1 MAETIRYDTSDD
13 PVVSQSIAEKE
24 AESLKIG
31 EELMAK
37 QEKMLAGKYKSPEEL
52 ESAYLELQKKLG
64 DAPATEEAEPETEYQ
79 FYNDDGGV
87 NYDTANEVY
96 GEQLGNLFKSNEID
110 PFEMAKHFEENN
122 GTLTDD
128 MYSKLE
134 STGLSKEIIDNYLE
148 GVKGNLGMS
157 QENAS
162 PVLSESEIKDLKNI
176 AGGERG
182 YEQLMDWAGNN
193 LTAQDA
199 KNYDDVLATG
209 NKAAI
214 SFAVKA
220 LMGQYEDANGRDSN
234 IVTGKQSSTEN
245 YRSMAEVVRDMN
257 KPEYRTDEAFRDD
270 VIRKL
275 AQSNIKVQELNNAW
289 TLRERNEKEWHKEK
303 SHEQRY
309 VKITKSS
316 AEKNTR

>member
-13 PVVSQSIAEKE
+13 PVAAQSIAEKE
-24 AESLKIG
+24 AESLRIG

-37 QEKMLAGKYKSPEEL
+37 QEKMLAGKYKNAEEL

-64 DAPATEEAEPETEYQ
+64 DTPATQEAEPEKEYEL
-79 FYNDDGGV
+79 YTNDGAV
-87 NYDTANEVY
+87 NYDTANELY
-96 GEQLGNLFKSNEID
+96 GEQLGNLFESNNID
-110 PFEMAKHFEENN
+110 PFEMSKHFEENN
-122 GTLTDD
+122 GTLSDD
-128 MYSKLE
+128 MYNQL
-134 STGLSKEIIDNYLE
+134 STAGLSREIVDSYLA
-148 GVKGNLGMS
+148 GVRGELGV
-157 QENAS
+157 QPEQ
-162 PVLSESEIKDLKNI
+162 PILTDSEVKDLKNI

-182 YEQLMDWAGNN
+182 YEQLMNLAGNN

-199 KNYDDVLATG
+199 KDYDDVLATG

-275 AQSNIKVQELNNAW
+275 AQSNLKV
-289 TLRERNEKEWHKEK
+289 
-303 SHEQRY
+303 
-309 VKITKSS
+309 
-316 AEKNTR
+316 

>member
-13 PVVSQSIAEKE
+13 PSVAQEQAERDAKNL
-24 AESLKIG
+24 AIG
-31 EELMAK
+31 EDLMQK
-37 QEKMLAGKYKSPEEL
+37 QDKMLAGKYKSAEDL
-52 ESAYLELQKKLG
+52 EAAYLELQKKLG

-79 FYNDDGGV
+79 FYTDDGGV

-134 STGLSKEIIDNYLE
+134 GTGLSREIIDNYLE
-148 GVKGNLGMS
+148 GVRGNLGMS
-157 QENAS
+157 PEDTS

-182 YEQLMDWAGNN
+182 YDQLMDWAGNN
-193 LTAQDA
+193 LTQQDA

-257 KPEYRTDEAFRDD
+257 KPEYKTDEAFRDD

-275 AQSNIKVQELNNAW
+275 AQSNIKV
-289 TLRERNEKEWHKEK
+289 
-303 SHEQRY
+303 
-309 VKITKSS
+309 
-316 AEKNTR
+316 

>member
-275 AQSNIKVQELNNAW
+275 AQSNIKV
-289 TLRERNEKEWHKEK
+289 
-303 SHEQRY
+303 
-309 VKITKSS
+309 
-316 AEKNTR
+316 

>member
-37 QEKMLAGKYKSPEEL
+37 QEKMLAGKYKSAEEL

-79 FYNDDGGV
+79 LYTDDGKV
-87 NYDTANEVY
+87 NYDTANELY
-96 GEQLGNLFKSNEID
+96 GEQLGNLFQSNDID
-110 PFEMAKHFEENN
+110 PFEMSKHFEENN
-122 GTLTDD
+122 GTLSDD
-128 MYSKLE
+128 MYDKLA
-134 STGLSKEIIDNYLE
+134 TAGLNREIVNNYLA
-148 GVKGNLGMS
+148 GVKGQLGGEPE
-157 QENAS
+157 Q
-162 PVLSESEIKDLKNI
+162 PVLSDAEVKDLKNI

-182 YEQLMDWAGNN
+182 YEQLMNWAGNN
-193 LTAQDA
+193 LTEQDA

-209 NKAAI
+209 NKTAI

-275 AQSNIKVQELNNAW
+275 AQSNIKV
-289 TLRERNEKEWHKEK
+289 
-303 SHEQRY
+303 
-309 VKITKSS
+309 
-316 AEKNTR
+316 